1 MNKRFIVLAAL
12 VACVFSSNAKVKLP
26 NLVSDGM
33 VIQHSSDVRLWGC
46 IQFPDFGIR
55 CHPQTYEIGKMY

>member
-33 VIQHSSDVRLWGC
+33 VIQHSSDVRLWGWDK
-46 IQFPDFGIR
+46 P
-55 CHPQTYEIGKMY
+55 GKKVTVTTSWSAD